1 MRFTIFL
8 AACLCLPFEAV
19 AQPASSQQSSR
30 PGWPCAGKVDPAY
43 VTTAEAT
50 GGKVMLFHPTE
61 VEGAALDS
69 RASRAHDET
78 VFRAAGQLAEESY
91 EFMIPID
98 STIESAYFVVSVQ
111 CLQAVTLM
119 TPSGQEL
126 VTGTADVEYHRF
138 EAVRLFVVP
147 RPAPGMWK
155 VTAAGRGFFSMIVT
169 AKTDLSLDTVAFRE
183 RGMAEVTMSGSVRQ
197 AGFQFVAGNGA
208 PIQAV
213 QLNLEEESLERRKYR
228 GQVVKPRADF
238 RLAVSGLDANGFPFQ
253 RMESRLSL
261 GNAPSR

>member
-1 MRFTIFL
+1 M
-8 AACLCLPFEAV
+8 
-19 AQPASSQQSSR
+19 
-30 PGWPCAGKVDPAY
+30 Y

-61 VEGAALDS
+61 VEGAALDI

-91 EFMIPID
+91 EFLIPID
-98 STIESAYFVVSVQ
+98 STIESAYFFVSVQ

-126 VTGTADVEYHRF
+126 VTGTAGVEYHQF

-147 RPAPGMWK
+147 RPAPGVWK

-169 AKTDLSLDTVAFRE
+169 AKSDLSLDNVVFAN
-183 RGMAEVTMSGSVRQ
+183 GLAEVTLSGSVRQ
-197 AGFQFVAGNGA
+197 AGFHFVAANGA

-213 QLNLEEESLERRKYR
+213 QLSLEEESLERRKYR

-253 RMESRLSL
+253 RMESRLSHGGEL
-261 GNAPSR
+261 R

>member
-8 AACLCLPFEAV
+8 AVCVCLPFEAV

-30 PGWPCAGKVDPAY
+30 PGWPCAGKVDPVY

-61 VEGAALDS
+61 VEGAAVDS

-98 STIESAYFVVSVQ
+98 STIESAYFFVSVQ
-111 CLQAVTLM
+111 CLHAVTLM
-119 TPSGQEL
+119 TPSGQQL
-126 VTGTADVEYHRF
+126 VTGTAGVEYHQF

-147 RPAPGMWK
+147 RPVPGVWK

-169 AKTDLSLDTVAFRE
+169 AKSDLSLDNVVFAN
-183 RGMAEVTMSGSVRQ
+183 GLAEATLSGSVRH
-197 AGFQFVAGNGA
+197 AGFQFVAANGA
-208 PIQAV
+208 PIRAL

-228 GQVVKPRADF
+228 GQVVRPRADF

>member
-1 MRFTIFL
+1 MRFTLFL

-19 AQPASSQQSSR
+19 AQPLSSQQSSR
-30 PGWPCAGKVDPAY
+30 PGWPCAGKVDPVY

-91 EFMIPID
+91 EFLIPID
-98 STIESAYFVVSVQ
+98 STIQSAYFFVSVQ

-126 VTGTADVEYHRF
+126 VTGTAGVEYHQF

-147 RPAPGMWK
+147 RPAPGLWK

-169 AKTDLSLDTVAFRE
+169 ARSDLSLDNVVFAN
-183 RGMAEVTMSGSVRQ
+183 GLAEATLSGSVRQ
-197 AGFQFVAGNGA
+197 AGFHFVAANGA

-228 GQVVKPRADF
+228 GQAVKPRADF

>member
-8 AACLCLPFEAV
+8 AACVCLPFEAV

-30 PGWPCAGKVDPAY
+30 PGWPCAGKVDPVY

-91 EFMIPID
+91 ELMIPID
-98 STIESAYFVVSVQ
+98 STIESAYFFVSVQ
-111 CLQAVTLM
+111 CLQAITLT
-119 TPSGQEL
+119 TPTGQEL
-126 VTGTADVEYHRF
+126 VTGAAGVEYHQF

-147 RPAPGMWK
+147 RPAPGVWK

-169 AKTDLSLDTVAFRE
+169 AKSDLSLDNVVFAN
-183 RGMAEVTMSGSVRQ
+183 GLAEATLSGSVRQ
-197 AGFQFVAGNGA
+197 VGFQFVAGNGA

-213 QLNLEEESLERRKYR
+213 QLNLDAESPERRTYR
-228 GQVVKPRADF
+228 AQVSKPGVNF
-238 RLAVSGLDANGFPFQ
+238 RLAVSGMDANGFPFQ
-253 RMESRLSL
+253 RMEGRLTL
-261 GNAPSR
+261 ATELR